1 MTRLISKIEADLA
14 KARSAAERASE
25 IPWLGSR
32 EMRESAWKDLAE
44 AHKRVDALEAE
55 LKAAQLRSA

>member
-1 MTRLISKIEADLA
+1 MSRHISKIEADLA
-14 KARSAAERASE
+14 KARSAAEAASE
-25 IPWLGSR
+25 IPFFGSW

-55 LKAAQLRSA
+55 LKAAQLRFA